1 MLSILQYAVE
11 FCGSRIE
18 FQIGEVDSGGPGQWL
33 VGASTQGLIG
43 GNRLKC
49 SGCFVGLKI
58 WILSQHGCLWMI
70 WNVFWLLEQNPC
82 RIMMGLSQKS
92 FLDPQ
97 RATVKKTLSNSG
109 PARPLRWGRNPSEKV
124 HLCCFVGKPYLRLS
138 SNLCWQSSEGSICVG
153 KVSRY
158 SLHPS
163 TTKNVAQDVPRSSRL
178 LPRCGGVAGLRLRW
192 RWGEEMCY
200 ADKRKWCV
208 QGVQPVLEGCELLW
222 LRTEWR

>member
-1 MLSILQYAVE
+1 MGPNPDRAPTRPGPLSKYSSSESKSANYHTRHSSEPI
-11 FCGSRIE
+11 
-18 FQIGEVDSGGPGQWL
+18 
-33 VGASTQGLIG
+33 
-43 GNRLKC
+43 
-49 SGCFVGLKI
+49 
-58 WILSQHGCLWMI
+58 
-70 WNVFWLLEQNPC
+70 
-82 RIMMGLSQKS
+82 IMMDLSQKS

-109 PARPLRWGRNPSEKV
+109 PARPLRWGRNPSEQV
-124 HLCCFVGKPYLRLS
+124 HLCCFVGKPYLS

-200 ADKRKWCV
+200 ADNRKWCM